1 MTEQKFNIQNVEQI
15 NADLDELKELIDTID
30 DLFCR
35 IISPIEGDAFSKLN
49 TSEINLCV
57 YELCRD
63 KGKVLSLIDVIRE
76 MLVKNSSNLGNEVN
90 NYYEDKKNSTFIYA
104 NNKKKNID

>member
-35 IISPIEGDAFSKLN
+35 IISPIEGDGKEWKL
-49 TSEINLCV
+49 S
-57 YELCRD
+57 
-63 KGKVLSLIDVIRE
+63 
-76 MLVKNSSNLGNEVN
+76 
-90 NYYEDKKNSTFIYA
+90 
-104 NNKKKNID
+104 

>member
-1 MTEQKFNIQNVEQI
+1 MTEQKFDIQNVEQI
-15 NADLDELKELIDTID
+15 NANLDELKELIDTID

-57 YELCRD
+57 YELF
-63 KGKVLSLIDVIRE
+63 LIDVIRE

>member
-35 IISPIEGDAFSKLN
+35 IISPIEGDTFSKLN

-63 KGKVLSLIDVIRE
+63 KGKVLSLIDVIRT
-76 MLVKNSSNLGNEVN
+76 MLIKNCSNLDKEVT
-90 NYYEDKKNSTFIYA
+90 NYYEDKSND
-104 NNKKKNID
+104 KKDK

>member
-15 NADLDELKELIDTID
+15 NADLDELKELIDTVD

-35 IISPIEGDAFSKLN
+35 IISPIEGDAFSKLS
-49 TSEINLCV
+49 TSEINLCA

-63 KGKVLSLIDVIRE
+63 KGKVLSLIDVIRT
-76 MLVKNSSNLGNEVN
+76 MLIKNYSILDNEVS
-90 NYYEDKKNSTFIYA
+90 NYYEDKSDV
-104 NNKKKNID
+104 KKDK

>member
-30 DLFCR
+30 DLFCG

-57 YELCRD
+57 YELYRD
-63 KGKVLSLIDVIRE
+63 KGKVLSLIDVIRA
-76 MLVKNSSNLGNEVN
+76 MLVKNYSNLGNEVN
-90 NYYEDKKNSTFIYA
+90 NYYEDMINDKKD
-104 NNKKKNID
+104 K